1 MEAPPPMPPRPR
13 LPLDHARKGYWR
25 YERGSEFFTAC
36 AYSRRRGNRT
46 DRGVCATPSS
56 TNRGFLCTLSGI
68 QAASARFVPAH
79 SKELINTMGLS
90 VGIVGLPNV
99 GKSTIFNALTAAGA
113 QSANY
118 PFCTIEPN
126 VGIVP
131 VVDRRLDQLA
141 VLAQSK
147 ETIYTDLKV
156 VDIAGLVRGAS
167 KGEGLG
173 NQFLANI
180 RETDA
185 ILHVVRCFE
194 DPNVIHVE
202 HSVDPARDI
211 EIIDTELLLADLEAL
226 TKRIDRVSRLA
237 RSGQKEA
244 VQQMEAYTKAVQ
256 AVEKGLPVR
265 GVELSEEERRLIDE
279 LNLITIKPVLFVA
292 NVAEDDLEGK
302 SPLVAAVRRI
312 AEEKKGEMVAICG
325 ELEAQIS
332 QLPPAERRDFL
343 GEMGLA
349 EPGLDVLIRAGYH
362 LLDLETF
369 FTAGPKEA
377 RAWTIHRGSKAP
389 QAAGKIHSDFERG
402 FIRAETTAFD
412 DYISHKG
419 EVGAKAAGKV
429 RSEGKEY
436 VVQDGDVL
444 LFRFN
449 V

>member
-1 MEAPPPMPPRPR
+1 
-13 LPLDHARKGYWR
+13 
-25 YERGSEFFTAC
+25 
-36 AYSRRRGNRT
+36 
-46 DRGVCATPSS
+46 
-56 TNRGFLCTLSGI
+56 
-68 QAASARFVPAH
+68 
-79 SKELINTMGLS
+79 MGLS

-131 VVDRRLDQLA
+131 VVDQRLTTIAGLA
-141 VLAQSK
+141 DSK
-147 ETIYTDLKV
+147 QTVFTDLRV

-194 DPNVIHVE
+194 DPNVVHVE
-202 HSVDPARDI
+202 GSVDPERDI
-211 EIIDTELLLADLEAL
+211 EVIETELLLADLDALSKRNDRVSRMTRVGQKEYAAQGEAL
-226 TKRIDRVSRLA
+226 TKAIAS
-237 RSGQKEA
+237 
-244 VQQMEAYTKAVQ
+244 
-256 AVEKGLPVR
+256 VEKGTPLR
-265 GVELSEEERRLIDE
+265 AAGLSDEEQEALAE
-279 LNLITIKPVLFVA
+279 LNLITLKPVLYVA
-292 NVAEDDLEGK
+292 NVAEGDLGNET
-302 SPLVAAVRRI
+302 PLLAKVRRVAA
-312 AEEKKGEMVAICG
+312 EKNGEIVVICG
-325 ELEAQIS
+325 ELEAQIA
-332 QLPPAERRDFL
+332 QLPVDERQHFL
-343 GEMGLA
+343 EEMGLE
-349 EPGLDVLIRAGYH
+349 EPGLDALVRAAYK
-362 LLDLETF
+362 LLNLETF

-402 FIRAETTAFD
+402 FIRAETIGFE
-412 DYISHKG
+412 DYIAHKG
-419 EVGAKAAGKV
+419 EQGAKAAGRM

-436 VVQDGDVL
+436 EVRDGDVI

>member
-1 MEAPPPMPPRPR
+1 
-13 LPLDHARKGYWR
+13 
-25 YERGSEFFTAC
+25 
-36 AYSRRRGNRT
+36 
-46 DRGVCATPSS
+46 
-56 TNRGFLCTLSGI
+56 
-68 QAASARFVPAH
+68 
-79 SKELINTMGLS
+79 MGLS

-131 VVDRRLDQLA
+131 VVDARLDKLA
-141 VLAQSK
+141 ELAQSK
-147 ETIYTDLKV
+147 QTVYTDLKV

-185 ILHVVRCFE
+185 ILHVVRCFD
-194 DPNVIHVE
+194 DPNVVHVE
-202 HSVDPARDI
+202 GSVDPERDI
-211 EIIDTELLLADLEAL
+211 EVIETELLLADLDGVSKKL
-226 TKRIDRVSRLA
+226 DRVARLA
-237 RSGQKEA
+237 RVGQKEYVTQA
-244 VQQMEAYTKAVQ
+244 EALEKAKT
-256 AVEKGLPVR
+256 AIDKGVPLR
-265 GVELSEEERRLIDE
+265 AIEFSDEEREALVE
-279 LNLITIKPVLFVA
+279 LNLITLKPVLYVA
-292 NVAEDDLEGK
+292 NVGESELGK
-302 SPLVAAVRRI
+302 ETPLLQKVRKMAA
-312 AEEKKGEMVAICG
+312 EKKGEVVVICG

-332 QLPPAERRDFL
+332 DLPPAERTDFL
-343 GEMGLA
+343 KEMGLD
-349 EPGLDVLIRAGYH
+349 EPGLNVLIRAAYK

-377 RAWTIHRGSKAP
+377 RAWTIHRGSKGP

-402 FIRAETTAFD
+402 FIRAETIAYD
-412 DYISHKG
+412 DYVTLGG
-419 EVGAKAAGKV
+419 EQAAKSAGKM
-429 RSEGKEY
+429 RSEGKDY
-436 VVQDGDVL
+436 VVQDGDVI

>member
-1 MEAPPPMPPRPR
+1 
-13 LPLDHARKGYWR
+13 
-25 YERGSEFFTAC
+25 
-36 AYSRRRGNRT
+36 
-46 DRGVCATPSS
+46 
-56 TNRGFLCTLSGI
+56 
-68 QAASARFVPAH
+68 
-79 SKELINTMGLS
+79 MGLS

-131 VVDRRLDQLA
+131 VVDQRLDKLA
-141 VLAQSK
+141 GLAESK
-147 ETIYTDLKV
+147 QTIYTDLKI

-185 ILHVVRCFE
+185 ILHVVRCFD
-194 DPNVIHVE
+194 DPNVVHVE
-202 HSVDPARDI
+202 NSVDPERDI
-211 EIIDTELLLADLEAL
+211 EIIETELLLADLDAL
-226 TKRIDRVSRLA
+226 NKRIDRVSRLA
-237 RSGQKEA
+237 RAGQKEA
-244 VQQMEAYTKAVQ
+244 QAQMEAYTKAVQ
-256 AVEKGLPVR
+256 AVEKGTPLR
-265 GVELSEEERRLIDE
+265 AIEFSDEEHVAIDE
-279 LNLITIKPVLFVA
+279 LNLITGKPVLFVA
-292 NVAEDDLEGK
+292 NTAESDLDGHSDYVAR
-302 SPLVAAVRRI
+302 VRRV
-312 AEEKKGEMVAICG
+312 AGAKGGEVVTICG
-325 ELEAQIS
+325 ELEAQIA
-332 QLPPAERRDFL
+332 QLPAGERDHFL
-343 GEMGLA
+343 HEMGLP
-349 EPGLDVLIRAGYH
+349 EPGLNVLVRAAYH

-402 FIRAETTAFD
+402 FIRAETIAYE
-412 DYISHKG
+412 DYLTHSG
-419 EVGAKAAGKV
+419 EQGAKAAGRM

-436 VVQDGDVL
+436 VVQDGDVI

>member
-1 MEAPPPMPPRPR
+1 
-13 LPLDHARKGYWR
+13 
-25 YERGSEFFTAC
+25 
-36 AYSRRRGNRT
+36 
-46 DRGVCATPSS
+46 
-56 TNRGFLCTLSGI
+56 
-68 QAASARFVPAH
+68 
-79 SKELINTMGLS
+79 MGLS

-131 VVDRRLDQLA
+131 VIDKRLTQIAELA
-141 VLAQSK
+141 TSK
-147 ETIYTDLKV
+147 QTVFTDLKV

-194 DPNVIHVE
+194 DPNVVHVE
-202 HSVDPARDI
+202 GSVDPERDI
-211 EIIDTELLLADLEAL
+211 EVIETELLLADLDALSKRNDRVGRLARVGQKEYAAQAEAL
-226 TKRIDRVSRLA
+226 TKAIA
-237 RSGQKEA
+237 
-244 VQQMEAYTKAVQ
+244 
-256 AVEKGLPVR
+256 AVEKGTPLR
-265 GVELSEEERRLIDE
+265 AAGLTEDEQAALAE
-279 LNLITIKPVLFVA
+279 LNLITMKPVLYVA
-292 NVAEDDLEGK
+292 NVSESDLGGDDTPALQK
-302 SPLVAAVRRI
+302 VRRVAAD
-312 AEEKKGEMVAICG
+312 KGGEVVVICG

-332 QLPPAERRDFL
+332 QLPPEERGEFL
-343 GEMGLA
+343 HDMGLE
-349 EPGLDVLIRAGYH
+349 EPGLDVLVRAAYK

-402 FIRAETTAFD
+402 FIRAETIAYD
-412 DYISHKG
+412 DYLACKG
-419 EVGAKAAGKV
+419 EQGAKAAGKM

-436 VVQDGDVL
+436 EVQDGDVI

>member
-1 MEAPPPMPPRPR
+1 
-13 LPLDHARKGYWR
+13 
-25 YERGSEFFTAC
+25 
-36 AYSRRRGNRT
+36 
-46 DRGVCATPSS
+46 
-56 TNRGFLCTLSGI
+56 
-68 QAASARFVPAH
+68 
-79 SKELINTMGLS
+79 MGLS

-131 VVDRRLDQLA
+131 VVDPRLVKLA
-141 VLAQSK
+141 ELAGSK
-147 ETIYTDLKV
+147 QVIFTDLKV

-194 DPNVIHVE
+194 DENVVHVE
-202 HSVDPARDI
+202 GSVDPERDI
-211 EIIDTELLLADLEAL
+211 EVIETELLLADLDAL
-226 TKRIDRVSRLA
+226 TKRIDRVGRLA
-237 RSGQKEA
+237 RVGQKEYIA
-244 VQQMEAYTKAVQ
+244 QAEALKKAID
-256 AVEKGLPVR
+256 AVER
-265 GVELSEEERRLIDE
+265 GVPLRAAELSDADREALAE
-279 LNLITIKPVLFVA
+279 LNLITMKPVLYVA
-292 NVAEDDLEGK
+292 NVAEGDLGRDT
-302 SPLVAAVRRI
+302 PLLQRVRQVAAD
-312 AEEKKGEMVAICG
+312 KKGEIVVICG

-332 QLPPAERRDFL
+332 TLPEAERGEFL
-343 GEMGLA
+343 ADMGLD
-349 EPGLDVLIRAGYH
+349 EPGLNVLVRAAYK
-362 LLDLETF
+362 LLNLETF

-377 RAWTIHRGSKAP
+377 RAWTIHDGWKAP
-389 QAAGKIHSDFERG
+389 QAAGVIHSDFERG
-402 FIRAETTAFD
+402 FIRAETIAYD
-412 DYISHKG
+412 DYVSLGG
-419 EVGAKAAGKV
+419 EQGAKAAGKM

-436 VVQDGDVL
+436 EVKDGDVI

>member
-1 MEAPPPMPPRPR
+1 
-13 LPLDHARKGYWR
+13 
-25 YERGSEFFTAC
+25 
-36 AYSRRRGNRT
+36 
-46 DRGVCATPSS
+46 
-56 TNRGFLCTLSGI
+56 
-68 QAASARFVPAH
+68 
-79 SKELINTMGLS
+79 MGLS

-131 VVDRRLDQLA
+131 LVDRRLDKLA
-141 VLAQSK
+141 DLAESK
-147 ETIYTDLKV
+147 QRVYTDVKV

-194 DPNVIHVE
+194 DPNVVHVE
-202 HSVDPARDI
+202 HTVDPARDI
-211 EIIDTELLLADLEAL
+211 EIIETELLLADLDAL
-226 TKRIDRVSRLA
+226 TKRIDRVSKTA
-237 RSGQKEA
+237 RVGNKEAQAELDELTRAKEA
-244 VQQMEAYTKAVQ
+244 VD
-256 AVEKGLPVR
+256 KGTPLRAIGFKDP
-265 GVELSEEERRLIDE
+265 
-279 LNLITIKPVLFVA
+279 NLLTTKPVLYVA
-292 NVAEDDLEGK
+292 NVAESDLGK
-302 SPLVAAVRRI
+302 DTKHVKRVREIAA
-312 AEEKKGEMVAICG
+312 EKGGEVIVICG
-325 ELEAQIS
+325 ELEAQIA
-332 QLPPAERRDFL
+332 QLPPDERHEFL
-343 GEMGLA
+343 AHMGLK
-349 EPGLDVLIRAGYH
+349 ESGLDALVRAAYK
-362 LLDLETF
+362 LLSLETF

-377 RAWTIHRGSKAP
+377 RAWTIHRGETAP

-402 FIRAETTAFD
+402 FIRAETIAFD
-412 DYISHKG
+412 DYVGNEG
-419 EVGAKAAGKV
+419 EQGARAAGKM

-436 VVQDGDVL
+436 VVQDGDVI

>member
-1 MEAPPPMPPRPR
+1 
-13 LPLDHARKGYWR
+13 
-25 YERGSEFFTAC
+25 
-36 AYSRRRGNRT
+36 
-46 DRGVCATPSS
+46 
-56 TNRGFLCTLSGI
+56 
-68 QAASARFVPAH
+68 
-79 SKELINTMGLS
+79 MGLS

-131 VVDRRLDQLA
+131 VIDSRLEKVAQ
-141 VLAQSK
+141 LAQSK
-147 ETIYTDLKV
+147 HIVFTDLKV

-185 ILHVVRCFE
+185 ILHVVRCFD
-194 DPNVIHVE
+194 DPNVVHVE
-202 HSVDPARDI
+202 NGVDPERDI
-211 EIIDTELLLADLEAL
+211 EIIETELLLADLDAL
-226 TKRIDRVSRLA
+226 QKRIDRVSRLA
-237 RSGQKEA
+237 RAGQKDA
-244 VQQMEAYTKAVQ
+244 QQQMEAYTKASE
-256 AVEKGLPVR
+256 AVEKGTPLRAV
-265 GVELSEEERRLIDE
+265 SFTDEERIALGE
-279 LNLITIKPVLFVA
+279 LNLITMKPVLFVA
-292 NVAEDDLEGK
+292 NVAEADLGK
-302 SPLVAAVRRI
+302 ETPLLGKVRKAA
-312 AEEKKGEMVAICG
+312 ADKGGELVTICG

-343 GEMGLA
+343 AEMGLA
-349 EPGLDVLIRAGYH
+349 EPGLDVLIRAAYK
-362 LLDLETF
+362 LLNLETF

-377 RAWTIHRGSKAP
+377 RAWTVERGSRAP

-402 FIRAETTAFD
+402 FIRAETIAYD
-412 DYISHKG
+412 DYLACGS
-419 EVGAKAAGKV
+419 EQASRAAGKL

-436 VVQDGDVL
+436 EVQDGDVI

>member
-1 MEAPPPMPPRPR
+1 
-13 LPLDHARKGYWR
+13 
-25 YERGSEFFTAC
+25 
-36 AYSRRRGNRT
+36 
-46 DRGVCATPSS
+46 
-56 TNRGFLCTLSGI
+56 
-68 QAASARFVPAH
+68 
-79 SKELINTMGLS
+79 MGLS

-131 VVDRRLDQLA
+131 VVDARLVKLA
-141 VLAQSK
+141 ELAQSK
-147 ETIYTDLKV
+147 QTVFTDLKV

-194 DPNVIHVE
+194 DANVVHVE
-202 HSVDPARDI
+202 GSVDPERDVEVI
-211 EIIDTELLLADLEAL
+211 ETELLLADLDAISKKL
-226 TKRIDRVSRLA
+226 DRVSRLA
-237 RSGQKEA
+237 RVGQKEYVA
-244 VQQMEAYTKAVQ
+244 QAEALEKAKD
-256 AVEKGLPVR
+256 AVEKGTPLRAV
-265 GVELSEEERRLIDE
+265 GFTSEELGAIAE
-279 LNLITIKPVLFVA
+279 LNLITLKPVLFVA
-292 NVAEDDLEGK
+292 NVGENDLGQET
-302 SPLVAAVRRI
+302 PLLTKVRQVAA
-312 AEEKKGEMVAICG
+312 AKGGEVVVICG
-325 ELEAQIS
+325 ELEAQIA
-332 QLPPAERRDFL
+332 QLPENERGDFL
-343 GEMGLA
+343 KEMGLE
-349 EPGLDVLIRAGYH
+349 EPGLNVLIRAAYK
-362 LLDLETF
+362 LLNLETF

-377 RAWTIHRGSKAP
+377 RAWTIHRGDKAP

-402 FIRAETTAFD
+402 FIRAETIAYD
-412 DYISHKG
+412 DYVANGG
-419 EVGAKAAGKV
+419 EQGAKAAGKM

-436 VVQDGDVL
+436 VVADGDVI

>member
-1 MEAPPPMPPRPR
+1 
-13 LPLDHARKGYWR
+13 
-25 YERGSEFFTAC
+25 
-36 AYSRRRGNRT
+36 
-46 DRGVCATPSS
+46 
-56 TNRGFLCTLSGI
+56 
-68 QAASARFVPAH
+68 
-79 SKELINTMGLS
+79 MGLS

-131 VVDRRLDQLA
+131 VADQRLTRIAELA
-141 VLAQSK
+141 TSK
-147 ETIYTDLKV
+147 QVVFTDLKV

-194 DPNVIHVE
+194 DPNVVHVE
-202 HSVDPARDI
+202 GTVDPERDI
-211 EIIDTELLLADLEAL
+211 EVIETELLLADLDAL
-226 TKRIDRVSRLA
+226 SKRNDRVGRLA
-237 RSGQKEA
+237 RVGQKEYA
-244 VQQMEAYTKAVQ
+244 GQAEALARAIE
-256 AVEKGLPVR
+256 AVEKGTPLR
-265 GVELSEEERRLIDE
+265 AAGLSEADQAALAE
-279 LNLITIKPVLFVA
+279 LNLITLKPVLYVA
-292 NVAEDDLEGK
+292 NVAEGDLGQET
-302 SPLVAAVRRI
+302 PLLQKVRSVAK
-312 AEEKKGEMVAICG
+312 EKGGELVVICG
-325 ELEAQIS
+325 DLEAQIS
-332 QLPPAERRDFL
+332 QLPEEERADFL
-343 GEMGLA
+343 RDLGLE
-349 EPGLDVLIRAGYH
+349 EPGLDALVRAAYK

-402 FIRAETTAFD
+402 FIRAETIAFD
-412 DYISHKG
+412 DYVALRG
-419 EVGAKAAGKV
+419 EQGAKAAGRM

-436 VVQDGDVL
+436 EVQDGDVI

>member
-1 MEAPPPMPPRPR
+1 
-13 LPLDHARKGYWR
+13 
-25 YERGSEFFTAC
+25 
-36 AYSRRRGNRT
+36 
-46 DRGVCATPSS
+46 
-56 TNRGFLCTLSGI
+56 
-68 QAASARFVPAH
+68 
-79 SKELINTMGLS
+79 MGLS

-131 VVDRRLDQLA
+131 VVDRRLDALA
-141 VLAQSK
+141 TLAESK
-147 ETIYTDLKV
+147 QTIYTDLKV

-194 DPNVIHVE
+194 DPNVVHVE
-202 HSVDPARDI
+202 HTVDPARDI
-211 EIIDTELLLADLEAL
+211 EIIETELLLADLDAIN
-226 TKRIDRVSRLA
+226 KRIDRVGRLA
-237 RSGQKEA
+237 RVGLKEA
-244 VQQMEAYTKAVQ
+244 QPQFDAFTKAAQ
-256 AVEKGLPVR
+256 AIDNGTPLRAIEF
-265 GVELSEEERRLIDE
+265 SDEERKFIDE

-292 NVAEDDLEGK
+292 NVGEDDLGGTSAHVIK
-302 SPLVAAVRRI
+302 VREI
-312 AEEKKGEMVAICG
+312 AKEKRGEVVVICG
-325 ELEAQIS
+325 ELEAQIA
-332 QLPPAERRDFL
+332 QLPPEERDDFL
-343 GEMGLA
+343 REMGLS
-349 EPGLDVLIRAGYH
+349 EPGLDVLIRAAYK

-369 FTAGPKEA
+369 FTAGPKES
-377 RAWTIHRGSKAP
+377 RAWTIHRGSRAP

-402 FIRAETTAFD
+402 FIRAETIAYD
-412 DYISHKG
+412 DYVGCGG
-419 EVGAKAAGKV
+419 EQAARAAGKM
-429 RSEGKEY
+429 RSEGKDY
-436 VVQDGDVL
+436 VVQDGDVM